1 MQCSGAE
8 SLSVICLPVL
18 DAKMGI
24 QTNTKILVYIYNRSL
39 HTFLTS
45 KFLISYSAC
54 GVVDVSVTVNMS
66 PEYLSRSL
74 LGQY

>member
-1 MQCSGAE
+1 M
-8 SLSVICLPVL
+8 ICLLVL

-24 QTNTKILVYIYNRSL
+24 QTNTKILAYITIIKK

-45 KFLISYSAC
+45 KFLISHSAC
-54 GVVDVSVTVNMS
+54 GVDDVSVTVNMS